1 MEKISGIN
9 IGHSESDIAA
19 VISQWQ
25 DGIEELREK
34 WLAALEDA
42 ANNKNAAEGVLQSS
56 AKTEVKEETRKSR
69 GERDMSKSQL
79 SDVQDNRSSRSGVT
93 ADMSESARFEKLSQ
107 SKIVVHDSVDYNNYN
122 EQLTKLENISRKKD
136 AEKVLIPFVTK
147 SLSILNKEI
156 STPAL
161 NFSFTFSKNNGL
173 MESIEKQIRYGGDY
187 ESLAKAFINMDH
199 ILDSAVLIE
208 VHSDKYKGTVRENE
222 HLENVYVLLS
232 AYKDGSRIVPVQL
245 EIKKQNI
252 KNANILYINVALT
265 KIETDVLESKSND
278 KIMPNVNSL
287 ISVSKYSISN
297 IFANV
302 NTVDKHFLKYVPDR
316 FLTEEQKEAKQLA
329 LREDEYRISKIPL
342 KNDSKKEKSLSKQN
356 KNTAESDNIRRSR
369 SKRDEKSAAAAE
381 AEAKAGE
388 IAKKWGLSEKKT
400 EALGRGLTNIFE
412 SVGGEEVDMAFVRQ
426 QAESLAAKTANGMIS
441 PDMPAD
447 ISDKLSFLRS
457 FGAVSLT
464 EEQRN
469 AAAKLSGEV
478 ITVIAK
484 KCKKSAGSLEGQ
496 KASNPYKAVQYADS
510 TLSNG
515 TIPQDGVKSQEDS
528 EEKPSTESDHKRNS
542 HYRIQ

>member
-1 MEKISGIN
+1 MGRDEITDDLVRDEFMAQCCEALFEDEAGIRDFAAKHKNTAQKIVEWLENVLEKISGIN
-9 IGHSESDIAA
+9 MGHSESDIAA

-34 WLAALEDA
+34 WLLALEDA

-56 AKTEVKEETRKSR
+56 AKTEVKEETRKSP
-69 GERDMSKSQL
+69 GGRDMSKSQL

-122 EQLTKLENISRKKD
+122 EQLTKLENISRKED

-232 AYKDGSRIVPVQL
+232 AYKDCSRIVPVQL

-426 QAESLAAKTANGMIS
+426 QAESLAAS
-441 PDMPAD
+441 
-447 ISDKLSFLRS
+447 
-457 FGAVSLT
+457 AVRLW
-464 EEQRN
+464 RI
-469 AAAKLSGEV
+469 L
-478 ITVIAK
+478 
-484 KCKKSAGSLEGQ
+484 
-496 KASNPYKAVQYADS
+496 
-510 TLSNG
+510 
-515 TIPQDGVKSQEDS
+515 GV
-528 EEKPSTESDHKRNS
+528 
-542 HYRIQ
+542 

>member
-1 MEKISGIN
+1 MEWLENVLEKISGIN

-25 DGIEELREK
+25 DGIGELREK

-69 GERDMSKSQL
+69 GRRVNFVEDKYFARQIGNINSLKE
-79 SDVQDNRSSRSGVT
+79 GGYVT
-93 ADMSESARFEKLSQ
+93 VGEVIQGSPLNKIGIPAGRLYFDI
-107 SKIVVHDSVDYNNYN
+107 SKIIHEMKERGDPIPQEIMKKVPSV
-122 EQLTKLENISRKKD
+122 
-136 AEKVLIPFVTK
+136 
-147 SLSILNKEI
+147 
-156 STPAL
+156 
-161 NFSFTFSKNNGL
+161 
-173 MESIEKQIRYGGDY
+173 
-187 ESLAKAFINMDH
+187 
-199 ILDSAVLIE
+199 LDNPIVITE
-208 VHSDKYKGTVRENE
+208 YVDEEGVHSANVYGQLFVGSSPVVIGVMIAKSKKGT
-222 HLENVYVLLS
+222 
-232 AYKDGSRIVPVQL
+232 IVNKIQTVHPNRNYFK
-245 EIKKQNI
+245 EMSDD
-252 KNANILYINVALT
+252 NILYLSENKREVKSWSQAL
-265 KIETDVLESKSND
+265 SAQ
-278 KIMPNVNSL
+278 MPRPGGTRFGF
-287 ISVSKYSISN
+287 IRSISQP
-297 IFANV
+297 FDSV
-302 NTVDKHFLKYVPDR
+302 KSE
-316 FLTEEQKEAKQLA
+316 TE
-329 LREDEYRISKIPL
+329 
-342 KNDSKKEKSLSKQN
+342 KNSS
-356 KNTAESDNIRRSR
+356 TESDNKRSSR
-369 SKRDEKSAAAAE
+369 SKRDEKSGAAAE

-388 IAKKWGLSEKKT
+388 IAEKWGLSGKKT

-412 SVGGEEVDMAFVRQ
+412 SVSGSEVDMEFVRQ
-426 QAESLAAKTANGMIS
+426 QAASLAAKTANGMIS
-441 PDMPAD
+441 PDMPTD

-528 EEKPSTESDHKRNS
+528 EEKP
-542 HYRIQ
+542 